1 MRRNKI
7 HYECEGRHKKKEKIK
22 SIKINDKVESSPK
35 ILADS
40 FNKFFVTIAENID
53 KNIIHTNANDKDYLE
68 KFSNQFILFKTSQR
82 VRSQFNHKANENK

>member
-1 MRRNKI
+1 MSRKT
-7 HYECEGRHKKKEKIK
+7 KKKKKQIK

-40 FNKFFVTIAENID
+40 FNKFFMTIAENID

-82 VRSQFNHKANENK
+82 GRSQFNHKANENK